1 MVIRFRVKNFDL
13 TAGAREKISNKL
25 NKLSDMF
32 HPDSI
37 LDVYI
42 LKRDNDYKCEIKT
55 QRGKE
60 FIRSEEKGKTIEYS
74 VDNAINTLKKRV
86 RKVKAIKITKKRYG
100 GSVNSL
106 KDIHIEDE
114 VLNMAELEMDLENSI
129 DFKVERRKF
138 LNPESISEDEAAFQL
153 ELLNHSFY
161 IFRNKDLQ
169 DKICVLYRREIG
181 YGLITID

>member
-100 GSVNSL
+100 GNVNSL

-114 VLNMAELEMDLENSI
+114 VLNMEELEMDLENSI
-129 DFKVERRKF
+129 DFKVERRKS